1 MEQLVYIKTKKT
13 KFILAL
19 LSGIIYILGQGVLL
33 GSCGIYVY
41 ILSYIHYKY
50 DWVDLPYGN
59 LMMPLMTF
67 CMSLFSPLS
76 GTLEKIYGPII
87 SMLISSI
94 IVEICFFSYYLQRNI
109 WAFYIITLISGFGS
123 GISSNIVIKNACF
136 YYPEKKGFIS
146 VGILSFTALSASISV
161 YIGENIINPDKE
173 DRVNPYL
180 PYYSEKV
187 ANRSKNYFIFAMI
200 VFPIF
205 TLISL
210 LLFYKYNPICELEE
224 NENKIDN
231 EDENEEN
238 GKNEELKDALVQ
250 QNNNKKALNTFYKPN
265 HFKNIKKALKT
276 FRFWRNILI
285 AGLIPF
291 WISFINTSYR
301 AYVVMLG
308 VDQDSIVYL
317 ASGIAFGGFILSP
330 IWALFVDV
338 FGFKPIMM
346 VIGFISS
353 GMSIYFYKY
362 MEDKFFYVVGVI
374 IVNIVF
380 FGVMSSV
387 YPHLM
392 HVYGITYFLT
402 IGGFARLFN
411 DLSVFIAAFISILIS
426 VYNQMP
432 NELVRPYK
440 NMVLAGGC
448 LSVVGLVLIF
458 FENDEKFDYGD
469 ENEEKKII
477 TSGGE
482 EQPTESFERQ
492 KKFINEN
499 ASAILDPNNSSK
511 ASNTNENNP

>member
-1 MEQLVYIKTKKT
+1 
-13 KFILAL
+13 
-19 LSGIIYILGQGVLL
+19 
-33 GSCGIYVY
+33 
-41 ILSYIHYKY
+41 
-50 DWVDLPYGN
+50 
-59 LMMPLMTF
+59 
-67 CMSLFSPLS
+67 
-76 GTLEKIYGPII
+76 
-87 SMLISSI
+87 
-94 IVEICFFSYYLQRNI
+94 
-109 WAFYIITLISGFGS
+109 
-123 GISSNIVIKNACF
+123 
-136 YYPEKKGFIS
+136 
-146 VGILSFTALSASISV
+146 
-161 YIGENIINPDKE
+161 
-173 DRVNPYL
+173 
-180 PYYSEKV
+180 
-187 ANRSKNYFIFAMI
+187 
-200 VFPIF
+200 
-205 TLISL
+205 
-210 LLFYKYNPICELEE
+210 
-224 NENKIDN
+224 
-231 EDENEEN
+231 
-238 GKNEELKDALVQ
+238 
-250 QNNNKKALNTFYKPN
+250 
-265 HFKNIKKALKT
+265 
-276 FRFWRNILI
+276 
-285 AGLIPF
+285 
-291 WISFINTSYR
+291 
-301 AYVVMLG
+301 
-308 VDQDSIVYL
+308 
-317 ASGIAFGGFILSP
+317 
-330 IWALFVDV
+330 
-338 FGFKPIMM
+338 
-346 VIGFISS
+346 
-353 GMSIYFYKY
+353 MSIYFYKY

-411 DLSVFIAAFISILIS
+411 DLSVFIAAFISIIIS

>member
-1 MEQLVYIKTKKT
+1 MEQLVYIKTKKA
-13 KFILAL
+13 KFTFAL

-109 WAFYIITLISGFGS
+109 WAFYIITLIAGFGS

-146 VGILSFTALSASISV
+146 VGILSFTALGASISV
-161 YIGENIINPDKE
+161 YVGENIINPDKE

-200 VFPIF
+200 AFPIF
-205 TLISL
+205 TLLSL
-210 LLFYKYNPICELEE
+210 LSFYKYSPICELELDV
-224 NENKIDN
+224 NENKNDN
-231 EDENEEN
+231 EDVDN

-250 QNNNKKALNTFYKPN
+250 NKKKKALNTFYKPN
-265 HFKNIKKALKT
+265 HFKNIKIALKT
-276 FRFWRNILI
+276 LRFWRNILI

-308 VDQDSIVYL
+308 VDQESIVYL
-317 ASGIAFGGFILSP
+317 ASGIAFGGFIISP
-330 IWALFVDV
+330 VWGLFVDV
-338 FGFKPIMM
+338 FGFKPIMI

-353 GMSIYFYKY
+353 GMSIYFYHY
-362 MEDKFFYVVGVI
+362 MEDKFYYVVGVI

-380 FGVMSSV
+380 FGVMSAV

-402 IGGFARLFN
+402 IGGIARLFN

-432 NELVRPYK
+432 YELVKPYK
-440 NMVLAGGC
+440 HMVLVGGC
-448 LSVVGLVLIF
+448 LSVAGLALVF

-469 ENEEKKII
+469 EDEKRII

-482 EQPTESFERQ
+482 EQPSASFERE
-492 KKFINEN
+492 KNFINEN
-499 ASAILDPNNSSK
+499 ASAILDPNNASK
-511 ASNTNENNP
+511 TSNANENNP

>member
-1 MEQLVYIKTKKT
+1 
-13 KFILAL
+13 
-19 LSGIIYILGQGVLL
+19 
-33 GSCGIYVY
+33 
-41 ILSYIHYKY
+41 
-50 DWVDLPYGN
+50 
-59 LMMPLMTF
+59 
-67 CMSLFSPLS
+67 
-76 GTLEKIYGPII
+76 
-87 SMLISSI
+87 
-94 IVEICFFSYYLQRNI
+94 
-109 WAFYIITLISGFGS
+109 
-123 GISSNIVIKNACF
+123 
-136 YYPEKKGFIS
+136 
-146 VGILSFTALSASISV
+146 
-161 YIGENIINPDKE
+161 
-173 DRVNPYL
+173 
-180 PYYSEKV
+180 
-187 ANRSKNYFIFAMI
+187 
-200 VFPIF
+200 
-205 TLISL
+205 
-210 LLFYKYNPICELEE
+210 
-224 NENKIDN
+224 
-231 EDENEEN
+231 
-238 GKNEELKDALVQ
+238 
-250 QNNNKKALNTFYKPN
+250 
-265 HFKNIKKALKT
+265 
-276 FRFWRNILI
+276 
-285 AGLIPF
+285 
-291 WISFINTSYR
+291 
-301 AYVVMLG
+301 MLG
-308 VDQDSIVYL
+308 VDQESIVYL
-317 ASGIAFGGFILSP
+317 ASGIAFGGFIISP
-330 IWALFVDV
+330 VWGLFVDV

-499 ASAILDPNNSSK
+499 ASAILDPNNASK
-511 ASNTNENNP
+511 TSNANENNP